1 MSNDATG
8 STDPNSGDQTG
19 AGVPSTPPTAPEPP
33 VTPPA
38 APPAAPQPP
47 TAPPTTPPSAPPAA
61 PQPQAPSQGQ
71 PGAAGYGQP
80 GQPAPGYAQP
90 GQPGPGYPP
99 AGQPQYGQQPGYG
112 AAPGY
117 YGAAAPLQQSNIT
130 ANLWLSVFFSWVPA
144 LIFFLVEKDKVAP
157 NYQRAN
163 AANLNYQI
171 IVVIAYAA
179 VGLLTIVTF
188 GIAAFLYALL
198 PIAQLIIGII
208 HAINVPTQLQSGQE
222 GKFYLAPNWVK

>member
-19 AGVPSTPPTAPEPP
+19 AGVPSTPPAAPEPP

-71 PGAAGYGQP
+71 PGAPGYGQP
-80 GQPAPGYAQP
+80 GQPAPGYA
-90 GQPGPGYPP
+90 QPGPGYPP

>member
-19 AGVPSTPPTAPEPP
+19 AGMPPTPPAAPEPP

-38 APPAAPQPP
+38 QPPAAPQPP
-47 TAPPTTPPSAPPAA
+47 TAPPAA
-61 PQPQAPSQGQ
+61 PQPQGPSQGQ
-71 PGAAGYGQP
+71 PGAPVYGQP
-80 GQPAPGYAQP
+80 GQPAPGYSQP
-90 GQPGPGYPP
+90 GQPGYPP
-99 AGQPQYGQQPGYG
+99 AGQAQYGQQPGYG

-117 YGAAAPLQQSNIT
+117 YGAAAPIQQSNIT

-171 IVVIAYAA
+171 IVAIAYAA
-179 VGLLTIVTF
+179 AGLITIVTF
-188 GIAAFLYALL
+188 GIGAILYALL

-222 GKFYLAPNWVK
+222 GKFYLSPNWVK

>member
-19 AGVPSTPPTAPEPP
+19 AGVPSTPPAAPEPP

-61 PQPQAPSQGQ
+61 PQPQAPSKGQ
-71 PGAAGYGQP
+71 PGAPGYGQP
-80 GQPAPGYAQP
+80 GQPAPGYA
-90 GQPGPGYPP
+90 QPGPGYPP